1 MALFWCCTNIVYR
14 HHQHPG
20 ETSPSQKPEGGGRG
34 ARGNTVQNLQQQI
47 QDQQTQQQTQQ
58 RQHRQQ
64 RQNILMLH
72 SQDIRVIQRRQQVK
86 QDRQQKQHQRQHL
99 PRPPTL
105 TGRRTQRRTTAPGD
119 WSMKFTDTTWT
130 ATTTATIITTSN
142 GYETEYKME
151 VMTKFSI

>member
-1 MALFWCCTNIVYR
+1 MSHLSWHCSDVALILSTDITNILEK
-14 HHQHPG
+14 HLPAPHPR
-20 ETSPSQKPEGGGRG
+20 GGGRG

-47 QDQQTQQQTQQ
+47 QDQQMQQQTQQ

-119 WSMKFTDTTWT
+119 
-130 ATTTATIITTSN
+130 
-142 GYETEYKME
+142 
-151 VMTKFSI
+151 